1 MKTKIC
7 EILSTDE
14 LLIDHEYDQTIM
26 IEAVER
32 IFQEFKTGKYD
43 VNFYTVAF
51 IIWLRREITKKT
63 KKG

>member
-1 MKTKIC
+1 
-7 EILSTDE
+7 
-14 LLIDHEYDQTIM
+14 M

-43 VNFYTVAF
+43 VNFYTGAF